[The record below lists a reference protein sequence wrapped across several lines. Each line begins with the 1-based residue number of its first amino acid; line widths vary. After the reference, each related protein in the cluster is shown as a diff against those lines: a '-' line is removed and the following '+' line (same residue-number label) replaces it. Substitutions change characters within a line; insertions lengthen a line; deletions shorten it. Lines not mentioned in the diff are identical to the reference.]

1 MQRLYRSRSD
11 ALLGGV
17 CGGIAE
23 HLGVDPT
30 LVRVVFAVLAVVSGI
45 GILIYLLLWL
55 IVPLEGVAQPS
66 PREAVR
72 AGAEEIA
79 DRAQELGQEVRTAV
93 AQREIGFAFVVA
105 AILIFLGVSLL
116 LRNLGFWWAWW
127 LGFDVLW
134 PIALIVVGLAL
145 LWRLGGRRQG

>member
-1 MQRLYRSRSD
+1 MKRLYRSRKD

-17 CGGIAE
+17 CAGIAE

-30 LVRVVFAVLAVVSGI
+30 LVRVVFAVLAVASGI
-45 GILIYLLLWL
+45 GILIYFLLWL
-55 IVPLEGVAQPS
+55 LVPQEGETPS
-66 PREAVR
+66 EPRDAVR

-79 DRAQELGQEVRTAV
+79 DRAKEFGEEVRAAV
-93 AQREIGFAFVVA
+93 ARRDTGLAIVVA

-127 LGFDVLW
+127 LRFDVLG
-134 PIALIVVGLAL
+134 PIVLIAVGLAL
-145 LWRLGGRRQG
+145 LWRLPRRG

>member
-1 MQRLYRSRSD
+1 MNRLYRSRSD

-55 IVPLEGVAQPS
+55 IVPLEGAAQPS
-66 PREAVR
+66 PRDVVR
-72 AGAEEIA
+72 SGAEEMA
-79 DRAQELGQEVRTAV
+79 DRARELGQEVRTAAGRRDV
-93 AQREIGFAFVVA
+93 GFAVIVG

-116 LRNLGFWWAWW
+116 LRNLGLWWAWW
-127 LGFDVLW
+127 LRFDVLG
-134 PIALIVVGLAL
+134 PIALIVIGLVL
-145 LWRLGGRRQG
+145 LWQLARRS